1 MLIIKSNF
9 NEKKVNCFNLYQTFP
24 FFFFCQRRGLEEE
37 EEMVN
42 TIPEGIVRNDQ
53 GRMGSRRSKGEASGS
68 SARVGG

>member
-1 MLIIKSNF
+1 MIDANNF
-9 NEKKVNCFNLYQTFP
+9 NEKGKLLQTFVSNISL
-24 FFFFCQRRGLEEE
+24 FFFCQRRGLEQE